1 MVSRDQGQGSTRPQG
16 QSPAGGASAPAMAQE
31 KAAEMKDQVQAK
43 AGEVKEQVAAQAT
56 SRAEQG
62 KGQAVESLGSVAS
75 AVRQTG
81 GQLRKQDQ
89 DGLAEYVERAAG
101 RIEEFGAYL
110 GNRNLNQLVGDAEQF
125 ARREPALFVGGS
137 FLLGLFGARFL
148 KSSAQASGQQAG
160 AMASLGRG
168 GANAGML
175 NQAPPRPV
183 QPAYPGQTATGGMSP
198 GSTTPTGASGMAR
211 GSSAAA
217 GGVIV
222 GGPPIDDVVVG
233 GPPVEKPAHERR
245 LAAFDQGREKP

>member
-1 MVSRDQGQGSTRPQG
+1 MVSRDQGQGFARQQG
-16 QSPAGGASAPAMAQE
+16 QSSITGASAPAMAQE

-43 AGEVKEQVAAQAT
+43 AGEVKEQVTAQAA

-125 ARREPALFVGGS
+125 VRREPAIFVGGS
-137 FLLGLFGARFL
+137 FLLGLFGSRFL
-148 KSSAQASGQQAG
+148 KSSARSSTEETS
-160 AMASLGRG
+160 AMASLPRSGAYTAG
-168 GANAGML
+168 G
-175 NQAPPRPV
+175 NQGASRPV
-183 QPAYPGQTATGGMSP
+183 QTAYASQTATGGAATRSA
-198 GSTTPTGASGMAR
+198 TPAPSSGMTG
-211 GSSAAA
+211 GSNPAA

-233 GPPVEKPAHERR
+233 GPPLEKPAHERR